1 MSKDTERKALKR
13 SRASFNLIGKVK
25 ITDKT
30 FNIDKTYDSGWTDN
44 SMYIGVNC
52 GNNNIVYAEMRGG
65 FFSNK
70 DNIDNII
77 RAYSK
82 DEKDSDGKSK
92 SVEIAWE
99 DRMNDNLLDELS
111 DSSFLTVGIEK
122 DVKGKTVYKK
132 FLSAYDA
139 VNYLDEHLEDKT
151 VVNIKG
157 NLTYSEYDGN
167 VSVKKEI
174 TSIVL
179 SKVEDEADYKA
190 TFTQTILVDSK
201 SIGKKNAE
209 KGTIELSAYVV
220 NYVGSPK
227 IDGNKIEIKKNVSF
241 PKFFEFQVNEA
252 NPETTVKILQ
262 KFFKPKKGKLNE
274 VTVVGNIIESG
285 SVVQIADS
293 DIPDDIKE
301 LIEMGAYSSDELEKK
316 AAVSN
321 RSRENRMVILKP
333 EITFVG
339 EDDNKKPAILFEES
353 KYDETDLYF
362 YEQALLDAGYES
374 SSNDNESEEGISDD
388 EDLLE
393 MLSNI

>member
-1 MSKDTERKALKR
+1 MSKETERKALKR

-25 ITDKT
+25 VTDKT
-30 FNIDKTYDSGWTDN
+30 FNIEKTYDSGWTDN

-70 DNIDNII
+70 DNII

-139 VNYLDEHLEDKT
+139 VNYLDEHLEDET

-241 PKFFEFQVNEA
+241 PKFFEVQINEA

-362 YEQALLDAGYES
+362 YEQALLDAGYEA
-374 SSNDNESEEGISDD
+374 SSNDDESEEGISDD

>member
-1 MSKDTERKALKR
+1 MSKETERKALKR

-25 ITDKT
+25 VTDKT
-30 FNIDKTYDSGWTDN
+30 FNIEKTYDSGWTDN

-70 DNIDNII
+70 DNII

-139 VNYLDEHLEDKT
+139 VNYLDEHLEDET

-241 PKFFEFQVNEA
+241 PKFFEFQINEA

-362 YEQALLDAGYES
+362 YEQALLDAGYEA
-374 SSNDNESEEGISDD
+374 SSNDDESEEGISDD